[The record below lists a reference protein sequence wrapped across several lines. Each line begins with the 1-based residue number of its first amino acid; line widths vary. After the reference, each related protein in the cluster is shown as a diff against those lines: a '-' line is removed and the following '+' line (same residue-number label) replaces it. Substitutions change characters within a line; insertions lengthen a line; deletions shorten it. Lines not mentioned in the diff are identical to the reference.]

1 MTGTLGLFSLVDL
14 FQLLASSSR
23 TGRLAVDH
31 PNGKARVYFDKGR
44 VVHAE
49 FGNLLGEEAV
59 YALFADERGSFEF
72 QIGLPAPEESVST
85 STENLML
92 EAIRRLDEGLRES
105 STIPEDAVVMIADS
119 VSVTDPLNL
128 QATEVAL
135 LRHVDGHLTVAQIAD
150 SAELE
155 IDDVKRLVDR
165 LVKSGVLKLREKKAR
180 TARLVVQLSRQELPL
195 GTVGIDPSIIAA
207 WEKTLGRSIDTIA
220 CRREDGQ
227 VFSFKVV
234 SVQQAGPHILFS
246 RVTMAKAGLAVNG
259 PLLVKPPSKQ

>member
-23 TGRLAVDH
+23 TGRLAVEH

-49 FGNLLGEEAV
+49 FNKLTGEEAV

-72 QIGLPAPEESVST
+72 QIGLSAPEESVNT

-92 EAIRRLDEGLRES
+92 EAIRRLDEHVRES
-105 STIPEDAVVMIADS
+105 SAVPEDAVPMFADS
-119 VSVTDPLNL
+119 VSLTDPLNF
-128 QATEVAL
+128 QAMEVAL
-135 LRHVDGHLTVAQIAD
+135 LRHVDGNHSITQLAEQANLDIA
-150 SAELE
+150 E
-155 IDDVKRLVDR
+155 VKRLVDR

-195 GTVGIDPSIIAA
+195 GTVGIDPSIIAS
-207 WEKTLGRSIDTIA
+207 WEKTLGRPIEHVA

-234 SVQQAGPHILFS
+234 VAPQAGPHILFS
-246 RVTMAKAGLAVNG
+246 RVTMAKAGLAVNA
-259 PLLVKPPSKQ
+259 PLLVKPPSKT

>member
-23 TGRLAVDH
+23 TGRLAVEH
-31 PNGKARVYFDKGR
+31 PSGKARVYFDKGR

-49 FGNLLGEEAV
+49 FNNLIGEEAV

-92 EAIRRLDEGLRES
+92 EAIRRLDENLRDS
-105 STIPEDAVVMIADS
+105 STVPDDAVVMIADS

-128 QATEVAL
+128 QAMEVAL
-135 LRHVDGHLTVAQIAD
+135 LRHIDGHLSVSQLAD
-150 SAELE
+150 QAE
-155 IDDVKRLVDR
+155 IDIAEVKRLVDR

-180 TARLVVQLSRQELPL
+180 TARLVVQLSRQELSL
-195 GTVGIDPSIIAA
+195 GTVGIDPSIIGS
-207 WEKTLGRSIDTIA
+207 WEKTLGRAVDNVA

-227 VFSFKVV
+227 VFSFRIVP
-234 SVQQAGPHILFS
+234 VQQAGPHILFS
-246 RVTMAKAGLAVNG
+246 RVTMAKAGLSVNA